1 MRGKISAIGGP
12 HSILY
17 HAVDYAYKKILLL
30 SRIQTPQRGSISYS
44 NYIKGFKL
52 FEEARGIYIHT
63 TTTIY
68 LSEIG
73 QVILC
78 DARKRKILA
87 ADFMCV
93 AF

>member
-1 MRGKISAIGGP
+1 M
-12 HSILY
+12 
-17 HAVDYAYKKILLL
+17 
-30 SRIQTPQRGSISYS
+30 PQRGSISYS

-78 DARKRKILA
+78 DAWKRKILA
-87 ADFMCV
+87 ADFMFV